1 MCRIQRT
8 NVNCEEEKV
17 LSNLTGIIEA
27 FFRRSE
33 KDLFLKVVH
42 VFDPLERPLRTPF
55 I

>member
-27 FFRRSE
+27 FFREGEEGSFS
-33 KDLFLKVVH
+33 KGCSCV
-42 VFDPLERPLRTPF
+42 
-55 I
+55 